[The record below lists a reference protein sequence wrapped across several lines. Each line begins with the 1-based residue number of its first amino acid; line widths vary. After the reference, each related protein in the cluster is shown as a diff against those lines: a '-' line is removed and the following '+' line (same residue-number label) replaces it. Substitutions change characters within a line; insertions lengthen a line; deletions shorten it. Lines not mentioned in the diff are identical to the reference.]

1 MNTQILQTLKRG
13 ALAGMGGGMVM
24 AMWSMIVMWLTGA
37 GFWTPLN
44 LIANTV
50 WRSAPLD
57 ARFSGGALVLGLVLH
72 MMMSMG
78 LGMAFAV
85 AVRTVGRLA
94 ASPAVL
100 AMTGMIF
107 GIMVWVVMQY
117 GIWHA
122 IDAAAAPKFTP
133 WVFAL
138 GHLMF
143 GAATALLVGTG
154 LVRHGHG
161 VPHLHGTPA

>member
-1 MNTQILQTLKRG
+1 MNTQVLKRG

-24 AMWSMIVMWLTGA
+24 AMWSMIVMWLAGN

-50 WRSAPLD
+50 WRSAPLGST
-57 ARFSGGALVLGLVLH
+57 FSGGALVLGLVLH

-78 LGMAFAV
+78 LGMGFAV
-85 AVRTVGRLA
+85 AVRTVSWLG
-94 ASPAVL
+94 ASRANL
-100 AMTGMIF
+100 TMTGMIF
-107 GIMVWVVMQY
+107 GITVWVVMQY

-122 IDAAAAPKFTP
+122 IDAGAAPKFTP

-143 GAATALLVGTG
+143 GAATALLTG
-154 LVRHGHG
+154 VSPVRHGDA
-161 VPHLHGTPA
+161 VPHLHRTPA